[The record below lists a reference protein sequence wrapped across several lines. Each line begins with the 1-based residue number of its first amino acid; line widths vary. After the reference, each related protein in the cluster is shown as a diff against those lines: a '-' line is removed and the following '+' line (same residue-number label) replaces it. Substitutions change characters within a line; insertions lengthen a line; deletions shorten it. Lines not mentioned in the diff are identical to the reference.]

1 MYESTALLLER
12 IISMTVSKDKYG
24 NWQVDVSDGFDLITG
39 FQKRH
44 RKIGFKTKK
53 EAQDYEA
60 EYRLTVLQQV
70 RAKDKIS
77 ISHLYSLLKK
87 EDVLRR
93 NSQSTKDTQ
102 ESYYKQ
108 YVSKF
113 FEKADMRL
121 IGVDEVKQFRDWLS
135 NRPSVKGGTLSV
147 ISINQQMIF
156 IHKLFEIAI
165 LNGLR
170 KDNPA
175 SSLRRLSQKHKEMEY
190 YTPVQFKRFI
200 SLIRPDEFSFRLLFE
215 ILMFTGARMGEA
227 IAFNWKVVNLEE
239 GYIDIKQAAHYR
251 KKKVTL
257 GDTKTTQ
264 SVRRIYIHKAFVKEL
279 SEWKTKQFELLGSYT
294 DDPESLQIYQT
305 TPEILKQPDVSNFR
319 HDKLKK
325 RMPKDLNLIRNHDFR
340 HSHAAF
346 LISEGLRNG
355 EGKDYIFFT
364 LMKRLGHTSIT
375 TTINTYSH
383 LFPTQQKEIANAFDN
398 F

>member
-1 MYESTALLLER
+1 
-12 IISMTVSKDKYG
+12 MTVRKDKYG
-24 NWQVDVSDGFDLITG
+24 KWQVDVSDGFDLITG
-39 FQKRH
+39 LQKRH
-44 RKIGFKTKK
+44 RKIGFNTKK

-60 EYRLTVLQQV
+60 EYRLTILQQIKV
-70 RAKDKIS
+70 KDKIS
-77 ISHLYSLLKK
+77 ISHLYNLLKK
-87 EDVLRR
+87 EDILRG

-102 ESYYKQ
+102 YSYYKQ

-113 FEKADMRL
+113 FVKADMRL

-135 NRPSVKGGTLSV
+135 AQPSVKGKTLSV
-147 ISINQQMIF
+147 VSINQQMIF
-156 IHKLFEIAI
+156 VHKLFEIAI

-170 KDNPA
+170 TDNPA
-175 SSLRRLSQKHKEMEY
+175 SALRKLPQKHKEMAY
-190 YTPVQFKRFI
+190 YTPEQFKRFI
-200 SLIRPDEFSFRLLFE
+200 SLFKPEEFPFLLLYK

-227 IAFNWKVVNLEE
+227 IALNWEVINLDES
-239 GYIDIKQAAHYR
+239 YIDIKQSAHYR
-251 KKKVTL
+251 KKKTTI
-257 GDTKTTQ
+257 GNTKTTQ

-279 SEWKTKQFELLGSYT
+279 SEWKEKQIELLGKFT
-294 DDPESLQIYQT
+294 DNPDTLQIYQN
-305 TPEILKQPDVSNFR
+305 TPEILTQPDVSNFR

-325 RMPKDLNLIRNHDFR
+325 RMPKDLKFIRNHDFR

-346 LISEGLRNG
+346 LISQGLRDG